1 MRIRLL
7 LTVGAILFAATP
19 GMAQEFRTG
28 DKVEVRVGKEVSRAE
43 VVFSARES
51 NRLFVR
57 LDSIVGGRSGASLL
71 FRDEKSNGYLTENGQ
86 KASVTKLEDRKPA
99 TSPQ

>member
-1 MRIRLL
+1 MGIRLF
-7 LTVGAILFAATP
+7 LTMGAILAAATP
-19 GMAQEFRTG
+19 GAAQEFKTG

-71 FRDEKSNGYLTENGQ
+71 LRDEKNKAYLTENGQ
-86 KASVTKLEDRKPA
+86 KAFVTKWKDPKAA